1 MTVLTAHTLR
11 NHEDGL
17 AYMIECTLA
26 TVAGLLLKKK
36 TPKFE
41 LSRQITIAQKGLDCL
56 GKRKYD
62 NSCTRLVKITEQFDN
77 SVQAWADDFRSRS
90 QL

>member
-11 NHEDGL
+11 NHEDGM

-36 TPKFE
+36 PPKSE
-41 LSRQITIAQKGLDCL
+41 LNRQITIAQTGLNCL
-56 GKRKYD
+56 GKQQYD
-62 NSCTRLVKITEQFDN
+62 NSCPHLKKITEQFDN